1 LTGLSERPLD
11 EAEDRLGVW
20 RERGRVGRFMAQKR
34 EGATGVLSSSNGL
47 SWISSWRALL
57 GDVRSRRVG
66 VVEDGGGVGMS
77 WYSFVSVRR
86 EATGLAVVMDGVL
99 LLMVESQPSMKA
111 SRVALAGEFMSAKD
125 TESNKS

>member
-1 LTGLSERPLD
+1 M
-11 EAEDRLGVW
+11 AE
-20 RERGRVGRFMAQKR
+20 KR

-47 SWISSWRALL
+47 YWMSSWRALL

-66 VVEDGGGVGMS
+66 VVEDGGGVGTS

-86 EATGLAVVMDGVL
+86 EAIGLAVMVDGV

-125 TESNKS
+125 TISNES

>member
-1 LTGLSERPLD
+1 VDFLTGLSERPLD

-111 SRVALAGEFMSAKD
+111 SRVALAGEFMS
-125 TESNKS
+125 ES